1 MRKNHFL
8 IGLFATTFFFIS
20 CGSNESITD
29 TGDNGDGNTSD
40 INNINK
46 NTISTGQPKEIAR
59 FEFPKVKGGTSEVI
73 VHSTSAYGMTYALEW
88 DHTLRSQR
96 WSCFEIYK
104 SNNVKNWSRSGWD
117 KTSWRG
123 DPFQKD
129 PSVLS
134 SEQPNVTGEFSGSY
148 YKGYG
153 SFYERGHIC
162 ASEDRV
168 YSKDANEQT
177 FYMTNMQPQVGNLNE
192 KIWSDMEAK
201 VRGWASDPLKP
212 EQKFDTL
219 YVCKGGTIDSDDKII
234 DQTKSG
240 FIVPRY
246 FFMAVL
252 AKNSDPTNG
261 GYKAMGFWIEHLDV
275 YPKSKGIGSFV
286 VNIDDLE
293 QKTGIDFFCNLP
305 DNVENQVESLSVDKV
320 KIAWGL

>member
-1 MRKNHFL
+1 MRKNL
-8 IGLFATTFFFIS
+8 FFISLLTTTLFFAS

-29 TGDNGDGNTSD
+29 TGDNGGGDVTNM
-40 INNINK
+40 NK
-46 NTISTGQPKEIAR
+46 NTISTGQPKEITR
-59 FEFPKVKGGTSEVI
+59 LEFPKVKGGTSEVI
-73 VHSTSAYGMTYALEW
+73 VHSTPAYGMTYASEW

-104 SNNVKNWSRSGWD
+104 SNNVKNWSRSRW
-117 KTSWRG
+117 KQTSWGR
-123 DPFQKD
+123 DPFQND
-129 PSVLS
+129 PAIPL

-148 YKGYG
+148 YKGVG

-201 VRGWASDPLKP
+201 VRGWAPDPLKP

-219 YVCKGGTIDSDDKII
+219 YVCKGGTIDSNDNII

-252 AKNSDPTNG
+252 AKNSL

-275 YPKSKGIGSFV
+275 DQKSKGVASFV
-286 VNIDDLE
+286 VNIDDLDYV
-293 QKTGIDFFCNLP
+293 KFVLAAP
-305 DNVENQVESLSVDKV
+305 NVQ
-320 KIAWGL
+320 

>member
-1 MRKNHFL
+1 MRKNL
-8 IGLFATTFFFIS
+8 FFISLLTTTLFFAS

-29 TGDNGDGNTSD
+29 TGENGGGNGSGTD
-40 INNINK
+40 IANVNK
-46 NTISTGQPKEIAR
+46 NTISTGQPKEITR
-59 FEFPKVKGGTSEVI
+59 LEFPKVKGGTSEVI
-73 VHSTSAYGMTYALEW
+73 VHSTPAYGMTYASEW

-104 SNNVKNWSRSGWD
+104 SNNVKNWSRSDW
-117 KTSWRG
+117 KQTSWGG

-129 PSVLS
+129 PSVPS

-148 YKGYG
+148 YKGIG

-201 VRGWASDPLKP
+201 VRDWASNA
-212 EQKFDTL
+212 DTL
-219 YVCKGGTIDSDDKII
+219 YVCKGGTIDGDDKII

-252 AKNSDPTNG
+252 AKNSM

-275 YPKSKGIGSFV
+275 DQRSKGIG
-286 VNIDDLE
+286 L
-293 QKTGIDFFCNLP
+293 L
-305 DNVENQVESLSVDKV
+305 L
-320 KIAWGL
+320 

>member
-1 MRKNHFL
+1 MRKIHFF
-8 IGLFATTFFFIS
+8 IGLFATTLFLVS

-29 TGDNGDGNTSD
+29 DGNGNGNGGGSTSD
-40 INNINK
+40 VTNVNK
-46 NTISTGQPKEIAR
+46 NTISTGQPKEMAR
-59 FEFPKVKGGTSEVI
+59 LEFPKAKGGTSDVI

-104 SNNVKNWSRSGWD
+104 SNNVKNWSRSGW
-117 KTSWRG
+117 KQTSWGG

-129 PSVLS
+129 RLVPL

-148 YKGYG
+148 YKGIG

-168 YSKDANEQT
+168 YSQDANEQT

-201 VRGWASDPLKP
+201 VRDWASSA
-212 EQKFDTL
+212 DTL
-219 YVCKGGTIDSDDKII
+219 YVCKGGTIDGDDKIV

-252 AKNSDPTNG
+252 AKNSL

-275 YPKSKGIGSFV
+275 DQRSKGIANFV

-305 DNVENQVESLSVDKV
+305 DDIENKVESLSVDKV
-320 KIAWGL
+320 KTAWGL

>member
-8 IGLFATTFFFIS
+8 IGLLATTLFFVS

-29 TGDNGDGNTSD
+29 TGDNGGCDVTNM
-40 INNINK
+40 NK

-59 FEFPKVKGGTSEVI
+59 FEFPKVKGGTSDVI

-104 SNNVKNWSRSGWD
+104 SNNVKNWSRSGWRQ
-117 KTSWRG
+117 TSWGG

-129 PSVLS
+129 PSVPKD
-134 SEQPNVTGEFSGSY
+134 EQPNVKGEFSGSY

-275 YPKSKGIGSFV
+275 DQKSKGIKSFV

-305 DNVENQVESLSVDKV
+305 DDIENKIESLSVDKV
-320 KIAWGL
+320 KLAWGL

>member
-8 IGLFATTFFFIS
+8 IGLLATTLFFIS

-29 TGDNGDGNTSD
+29 TGDNGGGDVTNM
-40 INNINK
+40 NK

-59 FEFPKVKGGTSEVI
+59 LEFPKLKGGTSDVI
-73 VHSTSAYGMTYALEW
+73 VHSTSAYGMTYASEW

-129 PSVLS
+129 PLVPKD
-134 SEQPNVTGEFSGSY
+134 EQPNVKGEFSGSY
-148 YKGYG
+148 
-153 SFYERGHIC
+153 YERGHIC

-261 GYKAMGFWIEHLDV
+261 GRALLGLEIAGLIE
-275 YPKSKGIGSFV
+275 
-286 VNIDDLE
+286 
-293 QKTGIDFFCNLP
+293 
-305 DNVENQVESLSVDKV
+305 VE
-320 KIAWGL
+320 G

>member
-1 MRKNHFL
+1 M
-8 IGLFATTFFFIS
+8 
-20 CGSNESITD
+20 
-29 TGDNGDGNTSD
+29 
-40 INNINK
+40 
-46 NTISTGQPKEIAR
+46 
-59 FEFPKVKGGTSEVI
+59 EFPKVKGGTSEVI
-73 VHSTSAYGMTYALEW
+73 VHSTPAYGMTYASEW

-104 SNNVKNWSRSGWD
+104 SNNVKNWSRSGW
-117 KTSWRG
+117 KQTSWGG

-129 PSVLS
+129 PSVPS

-148 YKGYG
+148 YKGIG

-201 VRGWASDPLKP
+201 VRDWASNA
-212 EQKFDTL
+212 DTL
-219 YVCKGGTIDSDDKII
+219 YVCKGGTIDGDDKII

-275 YPKSKGIGSFV
+275 DQRSKGIRSFV

-305 DNVENQVESLSVDKV
+305 DDVESKVEGLSVDKV